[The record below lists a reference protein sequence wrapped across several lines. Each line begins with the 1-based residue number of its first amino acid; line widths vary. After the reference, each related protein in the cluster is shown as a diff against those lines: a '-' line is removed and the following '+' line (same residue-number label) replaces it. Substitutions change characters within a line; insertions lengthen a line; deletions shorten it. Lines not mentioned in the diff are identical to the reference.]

1 MTGGKAI
8 CKTESGKLSG
18 EDLVKCVYP
27 NIHLHEEFCKLKLE
41 QHDKYNQQGAGKKC
55 VFPFKYYGI
64 EYTACAEENGI
75 VWCSTETG
83 KSEF

>member
-1 MTGGKAI
+1 MTEGKAI
-8 CKTESGKLSG
+8 CKTKSGKLSV
-18 EDLVKCVYP
+18 EDLAKCIST
-27 NIHLHEEFCKLKLE
+27 NIHLNEEFCKLKLE
-41 QHDKYNQQGAGKKC
+41 KHKKYNQQGAGKYC

-83 KSEF
+83 KSKF

>member
-1 MTGGKAI
+1 MIIGYEPQLVILLRNYFAFAITEGKAI
-8 CKTESGKLSG
+8 CNTEKGD
-18 EDLVKCVYP
+18 E
-27 NIHLHEEFCKLKLE
+27 
-41 QHDKYNQQGAGKKC
+41 QGADKGC

-64 EYTACAEENGI
+64 EYTACAQENGI